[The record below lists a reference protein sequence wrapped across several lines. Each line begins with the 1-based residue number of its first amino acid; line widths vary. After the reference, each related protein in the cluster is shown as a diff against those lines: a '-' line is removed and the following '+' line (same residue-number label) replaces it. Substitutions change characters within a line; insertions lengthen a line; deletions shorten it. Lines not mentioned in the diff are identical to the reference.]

1 MSGESSGSTRPLST
15 EQRDDNDELEDAQL
29 AASLDGCL
37 EPRVNPI
44 GVFVQFVWNEEV
56 LLRVYQKRFSWTY
69 RDFVVTD
76 TNGMEVFQLVG
87 RAKSTHM
94 KTSEI
99 SRTALAYDCHLHST
113 CTAMLDSKGDPILTV
128 SARLNTLTRQFI
140 IRSGDSLRG
149 GAEVARVKSNVMSIG
164 LDVEVV
170 FTNSL
175 DENSLTL
182 IVKGD
187 GRKRLGC
194 SLVIF
199 DHSSYLIKCIE
210 ISS

>member
-1 MSGESSGSTRPLST
+1 
-15 EQRDDNDELEDAQL
+15 
-29 AASLDGCL
+29 
-37 EPRVNPI
+37 
-44 GVFVQFVWNEEV
+44 
-56 LLRVYQKRFSWTY
+56 
-69 RDFVVTD
+69 
-76 TNGMEVFQLVG
+76 
-87 RAKSTHM
+87 
-94 KTSEI
+94 
-99 SRTALAYDCHLHST
+99 
-113 CTAMLDSKGDPILTV
+113 MLDSKGDPILTI

-140 IRSGDSLRG
+140 IRSGNSLRG

-199 DHSSYLIKCIE
+199 DLSSYLIKCIE

>member
-1 MSGESSGSTRPLST
+1 MIILAGVTFICVLNPIRSDRPLWQCSFLRPRYIRAARHPLHMSGESSGSTRPLST

-99 SRTALAYDCHLHST
+99 SRTALAYDCHLH
-113 CTAMLDSKGDPILTV
+113 LTV
-128 SARLNTLTRQFI
+128 QRCWTPKEILSSPFQHVS
-140 IRSGDSLRG
+140 IR
-149 GAEVARVKSNVMSIG
+149 
-164 LDVEVV
+164 
-170 FTNSL
+170 
-175 DENSLTL
+175 
-182 IVKGD
+182 
-187 GRKRLGC
+187 
-194 SLVIF
+194 
-199 DHSSYLIKCIE
+199 
-210 ISS
+210 